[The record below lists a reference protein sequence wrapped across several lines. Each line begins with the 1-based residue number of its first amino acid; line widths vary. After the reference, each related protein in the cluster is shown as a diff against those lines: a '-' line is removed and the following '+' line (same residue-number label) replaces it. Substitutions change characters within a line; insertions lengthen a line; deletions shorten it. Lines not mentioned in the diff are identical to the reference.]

1 MIEANS
7 DKAASSESSSE
18 YSAESLVGREI
29 LHRFNVEGEEKWYAG
44 HVVSYNAVTHLH
56 EVAYEGE
63 ENCFF
68 NLLEDVNNGDIILN
82 HDQILSTL

>member
-7 DKAASSESSSE
+7 DEVASSGSSSE

-29 LHRFNVEGEEKWYAG
+29 HRYNVEGEEQWYAG

-56 EVAYEGE
+56 EVGE
-63 ENCFF
+63 EENSFF
-68 NLLEDVNNGDIILN
+68 NLLIMV
-82 HDQILSTL
+82 TLF